1 MPQTG
6 VDDSSASV
14 DCGVSLH
21 SFCRVV
27 ALLLLCAWSVSCG
40 SSFPGRIRSDPG
52 VFIHRTYVNESYGFR
67 FVVPLGWVATEAPWY
82 MQGTLVTFQGK
93 DNATFGKVTAFDFNP
108 KRNLSS
114 AEKYEKMSGS
124 VTRHVYP
131 MREVERRWLA
141 MPWGKVLEVIY
152 HQQVE
157 SDRYIY
163 RVWLIPTRPGRLAI
177 VCRTSDLLYELVK
190 GEIDAMF
197 KSFRLLGSGAAQAEI
212 RKASDLRKR
221 DLRESIE
228 SLEKLFVTVSRRV
241 YAASTGDAPRSVI
254 DELSSDLLVLERGIS
269 RARQLLES
277 DKLSECAELTDRLAE
292 KLVSIAKAALREGYI
307 LHVIRCQGETLFAIS
322 KWYIGD
328 PNKWRKIRDFNG
340 DLDPNS
346 LCMGDQIRI
355 PLYLGLKT
363 REPMKCPG
371 KSKPR
376 GKPKTRKKEK
386 KEEME
391 PVGPK

>member
-1 MPQTG
+1 MY
-6 VDDSSASV
+6 
-14 DCGVSLH
+14 SL
-21 SFCRVV
+21 CRVI
-27 ALLLLCAWSVSCG
+27 ALLLLCAWLVSCG

-82 MQGTLVTFQGK
+82 MPGTLVTFQGK
-93 DNATFGKVTAFDFNP
+93 DNATFGKIMVFSFNP
-108 KRNLSS
+108 KRNLSN

-131 MREVERRWLA
+131 MREVERRGLT
-141 MPWGKVLEVIY
+141 MPWGKVLEAIY
-152 HQQVE
+152 YQQVE

-163 RVWLIPTRPGRLAI
+163 RVWFIPTRSSGFAI

-190 GEIDAMF
+190 GEIVGMF
-197 KSFRLLGSGAAQAEI
+197 TSFRLLGSGAAQTEI
-212 RKASDLRKR
+212 RMASDLRKQ
-221 DLRESIE
+221 DLRGSID
-228 SLEKLFVTVSRRV
+228 SLEKLFVTASRRV
-241 YAASTGDAPRSVI
+241 FAASTGDAPRSVI
-254 DELSSDLLVLERGIS
+254 SGLNSNLVVLERGS
-269 RARQLLES
+269 LRARQLLES
-277 DKLSECAELTDRLAE
+277 GKLRECAELTARLAE
-292 KLVSIAKAALREGYI
+292 KLVGVAKAALREGYI
-307 LHVIRCQGETLFAIS
+307 LHEIRCQGETLFAIS

-340 DLDPNS
+340 DLDPGT
-346 LCMGDQIRI
+346 LQIGDQIRI

-363 REPMKCPG
+363 REPMKCSG
-371 KSKPR
+371 RSMPR
-376 GKPKTRKKEK
+376 SKPKTRKKKE